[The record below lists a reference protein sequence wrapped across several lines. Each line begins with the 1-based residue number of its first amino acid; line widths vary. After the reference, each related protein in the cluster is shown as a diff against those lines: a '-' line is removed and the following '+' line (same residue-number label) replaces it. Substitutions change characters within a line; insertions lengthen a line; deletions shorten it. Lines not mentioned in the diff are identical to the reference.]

1 MVLMSNQSFEIRF
14 VVWLSNVYLEAQQ
27 SHTKGGLL
35 GIQTFKKLRKFL
47 SIDNLALLKNIYV
60 LKPKQP
66 T

>member
-1 MVLMSNQSFEIRF
+1 MVVKYI
-14 VVWLSNVYLEAQQ
+14 YLQAQQ

-35 GIQTFKKLRKFL
+35 GIQTIKKLRKFP